1 MVQKNR
7 NNEDNLVIRTRPT
20 RVKERRKLK
29 RKLPSHNKHLKMN
42 KRNLPAEGVDVD
54 GEESPKERDKKAKS
68 LTPNNLRRLKATTD
82 NRTLTSLQEERDA
95 VVETEINREVKEDHK
110 RNRESHVNLVN
121 QENPTIE
128 EVTEEKAVIEEKV
141 DPLEKKMLIVLEEPV
156 EVEVEGEV

>member
-20 RVKERRKLK
+20 KLKERRKLK

-42 KRNLPAEGVDVD
+42 KRNLPAEGVDAD
-54 GEESPKERDKKAKS
+54 GEESPKDRDKKAKS
-68 LTPNNLRRLKATTD
+68 LAPNNLRRLKATTD

-121 QENPTIE
+121 QENQTIE
-128 EVTEEKAVIEEKV
+128 EVTEEKVVIEEKV
-141 DPLEKKMLIVLEEPV
+141 DLLEKKMLIVLAEPV